1 MYDELRHLVLI
12 VEHGTFTEAARHAHL
27 SQPALTASIRRLED
41 YVGAKVLHRGR
52 DGARLTAAGEALLP
66 RAQASLAALEDGIR
80 AVAEVEGLRAGEVR
94 LGAGA
99 TACSYLLPPALVGFA
114 TAHPGIR
121 YFLRENTTDESL
133 DELARGELDLAIAD
147 EGEDEW
153 FIDELILVAAPGID
167 PKQAPFVTL
176 RPGATTRA
184 LLDEH
189 FPDVDIV
196 MELGSITSM
205 KGNVREGIGLA
216 LVSRHAV
223 ANDLREGRLVRV
235 RDPRTPIKRP
245 LHLAHRGVDRL
256 PPAVAALRE
265 VLLSPESTRHLRK
278 RRRR

>member
-27 SQPALTASIRRLED
+27 SQPALTASIRRLEAH
-41 YVGAKVLHRGR
+41 VGAKVLHRGR

-133 DELARGELDLAIAD
+133 GPP
-147 EGEDEW
+147 EG
-153 FIDELILVAAPGID
+153 LNQQV
-167 PKQAPFVTL
+167 
-176 RPGATTRA
+176 
-184 LLDEH
+184 
-189 FPDVDIV
+189 
-196 MELGSITSM
+196 SIP
-205 KGNVREGIGLA
+205 NPE
-216 LVSRHAV
+216 
-223 ANDLREGRLVRV
+223 
-235 RDPRTPIKRP
+235 
-245 LHLAHRGVDRL
+245 
-256 PPAVAALRE
+256 PPAISEER
-265 VLLSPESTRHLRK
+265 LSPTIKTSALSGFPSCENTSTK
-278 RRRR
+278 